1 MLTLTNVMFFV
12 VLSIVM
18 YMCYAR
24 GYVKGLKVAT
34 KTNIDLVNMTILD
47 MIASGYAR
55 GHIENGMLILYK
67 YEKDENKDE
76 SERDLSEEEKD

>member
-1 MLTLTNVMFFV
+1 MLTLTNAMFFV

-24 GYVKGLKVAT
+24 GYAKGLKVAT

-47 MIASGYAR
+47 MIASGYAK
-55 GHIENGMLILYK
+55 GHVQDGVLILDK
-67 YEKDENKDE
+67 YEDDDE
-76 SERDLSEEEKD
+76 SESDLSEEEKD